1 MVVQLYHKHPRQ
13 RNAAAK
19 HEDGVDENDDWPSS
33 SSFDGGL
40 QSAMQQ
46 RLVGVS
52 RRWKVRNH
60 GAWEPSTNISTET
73 FNDDYFRRV
82 REENRRTLDK
92 LRSSHAQHL
101 EQAHQL
107 LLRGDA
113 MTTELDRVELTLR
126 LLPKLSFSN
135 QHEAADGPSIRPH
148 SWANNRWRSED
159 GEGHVHAAGNGG
171 KTAMRHSDGLM
182 SSRAYAE
189 VSASSTEKE
198 EGKKDYGLFSG
209 RIGEV
214 RNRSTG
220 KNGGTNGGT
229 NVACSGGESWKEQG
243 TMSAAVAP
251 RSRDRIVGPE
261 DVVKDFHERK
271 SKALELIWRHSGEEG
286 MRRRGEFWVEGLDRV
301 IDEVQRRS
309 ENRREDNDRMKHA
322 TLSSFVV

>member
-1 MVVQLYHKHPRQ
+1 MLLRIPDLSPLIMVVQLDHKHPRHQ
-13 RNAAAK
+13 NAATK
-19 HEDGVDENDDWPSS
+19 HEDGVDKDDNWPAFSS
-33 SSFDGGL
+33 IDGGL
-40 QSAMQQ
+40 HSATQQ

-60 GAWEPSTNISTET
+60 GAWEPSTNFSTET
-73 FNDDYFRRV
+73 FNDGYFRRI

-126 LLPKLSFSN
+126 LMPKLSFST
-135 QHEAADGPSIRPH
+135 QHETAHGTSIRPH
-148 SWANNRWRSED
+148 SWANNGWRSED
-159 GEGHVHAAGNGG
+159 GEGDVHAAGNGG

-182 SSRAYAE
+182 SSRAYFE
-189 VSASSTEKE
+189 VSASSTEEE

-214 RNRSTG
+214 RNCSTG
-220 KNGGTNGGT
+220 KSGGT

-243 TMSAAVAP
+243 TMSAGLLEMRKLEGVTLTFMASAAVAP
-251 RSRDRIVGPE
+251 RSRDRSVGTPSPHTC
-261 DVVKDFHERK
+261 DSFAVSGSLGPRTW
-271 SKALELIWRHSGEEG
+271 SKTFT
-286 MRRRGEFWVEGLDRV
+286 RGSPRPW
-301 IDEVQRRS
+301 S
-309 ENRREDNDRMKHA
+309 
-322 TLSSFVV
+322 